1 MRSPFHS
8 EAEAFRFLLLTV
20 AAFAV
25 IALASLLGGPWL
37 GVPVWIAATAAAA
50 FLYLRP
56 RRARRSIRTAPAH
69 VGGPDEWRILVLAN
83 ETLTF
88 TRLAEEIERA
98 AAGRSTRVLVVCPA
112 LTSAVRHWASDVD
125 GGREQA
131 ERRLDESLNLLRAAG
146 IDAQGEIGDDDPLQ
160 AIEDA
165 LRTFGADEIVVA
177 THPEESA
184 TWLER
189 RVVERARE
197 RFALPIAHV
206 VIDAEAGA
214 RPPAGVR

>member
-1 MRSPFHS
+1 M
-8 EAEAFRFLLLTV
+8 
-20 AAFAV
+20 
-25 IALASLLGGPWL
+25 
-37 GVPVWIAATAAAA
+37 
-50 FLYLRP
+50 
-56 RRARRSIRTAPAH
+56 
-69 VGGPDEWRILVLAN
+69 
-83 ETLTF
+83 
-88 TRLAEEIERA
+88 
-98 AAGRSTRVLVVCPA
+98 LVVCPA

-125 GGREQA
+125 GGRARAQ
-131 ERRLDESLNLLRAAG
+131 RRLDESLSLLRDAG

-189 RVVERARE
+189 HVVERARE

-206 VIDAEAGA
+206 VIHAEARSSA
-214 RPPAGVR
+214 AVP